1 MSFSTINPVEARP
14 GNDSVITLDP
24 WQTAALNID
33 QRDSWLLSYIDI
45 LTLFLTLL
53 VVLLVLEP
61 KDKDAMNKPVEEA
74 VKIAPPPTVELY
86 SAVKSELKLSSIP
99 SALWPG
105 LEESE
110 SDVDISLMMELSE
123 QKKTETITFFVE
135 EEEPETALPQTALV
149 AEPAPAQEISLA
161 DRMMERL
168 AAAGLSERLRAR
180 KVDKAVQLEVN
191 DNILFAQAS
200 VEMKSE
206 GKRLLDDLG
215 QLFNKNEAIITIEGH
230 TDSRPISS
238 VRFPSNWELSSGR
251 ATRVARYLIDRGY
264 DPGRLRALGY
274 ADTQPL
280 ANNETAEGRARNRRV
295 SLVVRFKEVSL
306 PN

>member
-1 MSFSTINPVEARP
+1 
-14 GNDSVITLDP
+14 
-24 WQTAALNID
+24 
-33 QRDSWLLSYIDI
+33 
-45 LTLFLTLL
+45 
-53 VVLLVLEP
+53 
-61 KDKDAMNKPVEEA
+61 
-74 VKIAPPPTVELY
+74 
-86 SAVKSELKLSSIP
+86 VKSELKLSSIP